1 MAAPNLKSVIPDRAT
16 QVVSDIH
23 TRLQALTSQVQ
34 TIAAKPVLSPSEAQA
49 RFGPAAMALALS
61 AQGSNPL
68 NTSGLLSG
76 GLTGDVVISGT
87 TLTFRN
93 GILVKHSP

>member
-1 MAAPNLKSVIPDRAT
+1 MGANLKGVLPDRAT
-16 QVVSDIH
+16 QVIAQLQSSVDSVKTQVSS
-23 TRLQALTSQVQ
+23 LAQ
-34 TIAAKPVLSPSEAQA
+34 KPTLSPTEAEK
-49 RFGPAAMALALS
+49 RFGAATMALALS